1 MATISVIGTGYL
13 GATHAAAMAELNHD
27 VIGIDVDADRIA
39 TLQQGRAPF
48 YEPDLDDFLAAHTG
62 SGRLRFSTDYA
73 EAAEADIHFICVGTP
88 QLDASG
94 AADTSYVFES
104 VEHLVPLLQRD
115 SLIVG
120 KSTVPVGT
128 AQALEQRVRELQPDG
143 VAVHVAWN
151 PEFLREGFAVEDTLA
166 PDRIV
171 VGVSRETDAQTLRR
185 LYAPQLEAGTPF
197 IATDFATAEL
207 VKVAAN
213 SFLATKISYINAMA
227 AVCDATGADVSAL
240 AEALG
245 HDDRIGPKFLRAG
258 VGFGGGCLPKDL
270 RAFMAR
276 AGELGLGSTFT
287 FLRNIDEIN
296 MRLRVHAV
304 DRASELLGG
313 ELLGAR
319 VAALGVAFK
328 PDSDDIR
335 DSPALNI
342 AAALHLRGAIVNV
355 YDPKAND
362 NARRSFPTLQY
373 CRTKEDALD
382 QADLVLLLTEW
393 NEFLSMDPT
402 VAKTLVAQ
410 ANILDGRNALSPRQW
425 REAGWHYQGIGIP

>member
-258 VGFGGGCLPKDL
+258 VGFGGGCLAKDL

>member
-213 SFLATKISYINAMA
+213 SFLATKISYITAWA

>member
-166 PDRIV
+166 PDRIARTRLN
-171 VGVSRETDAQTLRR
+171 SISSTPET
-185 LYAPQLEAGTPF
+185 
-197 IATDFATAEL
+197 
-207 VKVAAN
+207 
-213 SFLATKISYINAMA
+213 
-227 AVCDATGADVSAL
+227 
-240 AEALG
+240 
-245 HDDRIGPKFLRAG
+245 RI
-258 VGFGGGCLPKDL
+258 
-270 RAFMAR
+270 
-276 AGELGLGSTFT
+276 
-287 FLRNIDEIN
+287 
-296 MRLRVHAV
+296 H
-304 DRASELLGG
+304 
-313 ELLGAR
+313 
-319 VAALGVAFK
+319 
-328 PDSDDIR
+328 
-335 DSPALNI
+335 
-342 AAALHLRGAIVNV
+342 
-355 YDPKAND
+355 
-362 NARRSFPTLQY
+362 
-373 CRTKEDALD
+373 
-382 QADLVLLLTEW
+382 
-393 NEFLSMDPT
+393 DPT
-402 VAKTLVAQ
+402 VATKFSGAYW
-410 ANILDGRNALSPRQW
+410 GR
-425 REAGWHYQGIGIP
+425 